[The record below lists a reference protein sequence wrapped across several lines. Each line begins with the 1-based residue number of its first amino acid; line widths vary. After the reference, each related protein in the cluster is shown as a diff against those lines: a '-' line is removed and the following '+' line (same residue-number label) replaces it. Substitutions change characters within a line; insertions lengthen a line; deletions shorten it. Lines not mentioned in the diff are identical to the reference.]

1 MCSWTSP
8 LLWIHESLYFF
19 RILQERF
26 ILMLRYI
33 FFLFIYAIS
42 TNIVLGQ
49 IFVPR
54 TFDVVGHQGQ
64 VLQNPFSGGMDR
76 PQFSEADMN
85 NDGLLDMYVYDYT
98 GKISEV
104 YLNGGGEWIYAPDY
118 AKVFPELS
126 YTVFLRDYDGD
137 GAADLFAHSG
147 SSGYLVYKGSFDNDT
162 LRFQQLFL
170 DSIDPYL
177 RYEDS
182 MGNVANIE
190 MQPELY
196 PSIADADDDG
206 DLDIISIDQNTGYLE
221 YYQNV
226 SVESG
231 FGLDSLHFIKD
242 NDCFGG
248 VLEDGTGRTLLL
260 SNVPNVCA
268 SLRMSQGQSN
278 IHGGYSLL
286 LLDKDGDGDNDLLF
300 GDKSYS
306 SMNMLTNG
314 GDNTNYHFTSQDTL
328 YPSYDVSIDANTIPV
343 AFYLDTDFDDVKDI
357 VVSSR
362 IAPFIYDSYSFNY
375 KNFGTAT
382 SPDFRLEEEDW
393 LGVSAIDY
401 GKISNITFT
410 DYNQDGLQDMVLSSQ
425 DIRLNPDS
433 TNAVLFLFENV
444 GTQNNPSFS
453 FVESDW
459 LGLRFLNSLWLSPI
473 FEDLDDD
480 GDNDL
485 LLGHEDGTLVFLE
498 NMAGVGQPYNFDTPI
513 LNYKNIDVGFLASPQ
528 FIDLDE
534 DGLKD
539 LAIGMR
545 QGNIVFFKNIGVS
558 GNPDFDSDAN
568 SATND
573 FQLGDIFF
581 GPTGLPS
588 PRFVEEAGE
597 LILYVGV
604 EDGQILKYG
613 NIRGNL
619 SGAFTLMDATW
630 NSIDVGDY
638 ATPTFIDIDRNGYL
652 DVFVGNFRGGLN
664 TWSTSIYVGNEITPN
679 QEVSVMNHLKVY
691 PNPVKDKLFYDI
703 HEEVIKTTI
712 YDAMGRKVNHGSKD
726 VSSLSKG
733 VYILEI
739 HTHQRIYTSRFIK
752 E

>member
-1 MCSWTSP
+1 
-8 LLWIHESLYFF
+8 
-19 RILQERF
+19 
-26 ILMLRYI
+26 MLRYI
-33 FFLFIYAIS
+33 SILFIYIIF
-42 TNIVLGQ
+42 TNITFGQ

-54 TFDVVGHQGQ
+54 TFNVIGHQGQ
-64 VLQNPFSGGMDR
+64 LLQHPFSGGMDR
-76 PQFSEADMN
+76 PQFSEADIN
-85 NDGLLDMYVYDYT
+85 NDGLPDLYVYDYT
-98 GKISEV
+98 GKVSEV
-104 YLNGGGEWIYAPDY
+104 YLNGGDEWLYAPDY
-118 AKVFPELS
+118 AKAFPELS
-126 YTVFLRDYDGD
+126 YTALLRDYDGD

-147 SSGYLVYKGSFDNDT
+147 NDAYHVHKGYFDNDT

-170 DSIDPYL
+170 DDTEPYL
-177 RYEDS
+177 RYEDD

-221 YYQNV
+221 YYQNT

-242 NDCFGG
+242 TDCFGG
-248 VLEDGTGRTLLL
+248 VLEDGTGRALIL
-260 SNVPNVCA
+260 SSMPDVCA
-268 SLRMSQGQSN
+268 PLRMAQRESGI

-314 GDNTNYHFTSQDTL
+314 GDNTDYHFTSQDTL
-328 YPSYDVSIDANTIPV
+328 YPSYDVSMDVNTIPV

-362 IAPFIYDSYSFNY
+362 IAPFIHDSYSLNY
-375 KNFGTAT
+375 KNFGTAAA
-382 SPDFRLEEEDW
+382 PDFRLEEEDW
-393 LGVSAIDY
+393 LGVSSVDY

-425 DIRLNPDS
+425 DIRLNTDS
-433 TNAVLFLFENV
+433 TSAVLILFENI
-444 GTQNNPSFS
+444 GTQNNPSFT

-459 LGLRFLNSLWLSPI
+459 LDLRFLNSLWLSPI
-473 FEDLDDD
+473 FEDFDED

-485 LLGHEDGTLVFLE
+485 LVGHEDGTLIFLE
-498 NMAGVGQPYNFDTPI
+498 NMAGAGQPYDFDTPI

-545 QGNIVFFKNIGVS
+545 QGNIVFFKNIGAA

-568 SATND
+568 AGTND

-588 PRFVEEAGE
+588 PRFVEENGN
-597 LILYVGV
+597 LVLYVGV
-604 EDGQILKYG
+604 EGGQILKYS
-613 NIRGNL
+613 NIIGNL
-619 SGAFTLMDATW
+619 NGTFTLVDAEW
-630 NSIDVGDY
+630 NGIDVGDY
-638 ATPTFIDIDRNGYL
+638 ATPTFVDIDRNGYL
-652 DVFVGNFRGGLN
+652 DMFVGNFRGGLN
-664 TWSTSIYVGNEITPN
+664 AWSTSIYVGNEVTSN
-679 QEVSVMNHLKVY
+679 QEIPRMNNLRIY
-691 PNPVKDKLFYDI
+691 PNPVKDELLYDI
-703 HEEVIKTTI
+703 NDEVTKTII
-712 YDAMGRKVNHGSKD
+712 YDIMGRKMNHDSED

-733 VYILEI
+733 IYILEI
-739 HTHQRIYTSRFIK
+739 HTPKKVHIGKFIK